1 MLQMKKTLLFIVICL
16 FSLSVSA
23 QSNNNYLN
31 NPIYQRQIDFYKI
44 YKPKDVKIVMLG
56 NSLTHGV
63 DWNMLLGRNDVAEM
77 GIVSDIVSGFYN
89 RLYYV
94 TKIKPQ
100 VCFILGGLN
109 DIYQWIP
116 VQQIFEDYKKV
127 VERLQ
132 RNGITVVIQSTL
144 YAGREWGKDW
154 LALNNPQLN
163 PDEVN
168 AERNTQVDLL
178 NSMLKKYAEEN
189 NIEYIDLNSKMSRGN
204 FLRSELTYDG
214 VHLTAAGYKIW
225 GSEVEQVLKKL
236 GL

>member
-1 MLQMKKTLLFIVICL
+1 MLQMKKTILFIIISL
-16 FSLSVSA
+16 ISLSVSA
-23 QSNNNYLN
+23 QSSNNYLN

-77 GIVSDIVSGFYN
+77 GIVSDIISGFYN

-116 VQQIFEDYKKV
+116 VQQIFEDYTKV

-154 LALNNPQLN
+154 IEKNNPKLN
-163 PDEVN
+163 HVEVN

-178 NSMLKKYAEEN
+178 NSMLKEYAEKN
-189 NIEYIDLNSKMSRGN
+189 NIEFIDLNSKMSRGN

-214 VHLTAAGYKIW
+214 AHLTAAGYKIW

-236 GL
+236 